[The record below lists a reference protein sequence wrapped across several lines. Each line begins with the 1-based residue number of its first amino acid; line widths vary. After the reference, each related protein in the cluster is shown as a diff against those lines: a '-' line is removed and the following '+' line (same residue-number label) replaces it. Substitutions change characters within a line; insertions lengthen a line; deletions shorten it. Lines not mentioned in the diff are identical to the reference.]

1 MHIIPYSYHQ
11 KDWLSVQ
18 VLNIFSH
25 CTVLISSERLAVR
38 LSSEQHASY
47 TVFISSKRLTVPLLG
62 AACKLCRNYVIIK
75 TVCPFKIGAA
85 RKLYR
90 LHLIRKSD
98 CPFKLRAARK
108 LYCFDFT
115 RKSDGPFKLRAARKS
130 YHTQLT
136 RKSDYPSIPLCSVVK
151 NDCLFTAQ
159 LYSTIF
165 LLDFTVSKFEPRE
178 YCGVS
183 CRGFKPK
190 VSEF

>member
-1 MHIIPYSYHQ
+1 MKFKNNYPMLEAANPDPSTPKVARKLYRIRKSNCPFKLGTACILYP
-11 KDWLSVQ
+11 L
-18 VLNIFSH
+18 
-25 CTVLISSERLAVR
+25 LISPERLDVR
-38 LSSEQHASY
+38 LSSEKHGRY

-108 LYCFDFT
+108 
-115 RKSDGPFKLRAARKS
+115 S

-165 LLDFTVSKFEPRE
+165 
-178 YCGVS
+178 
-183 CRGFKPK
+183 
-190 VSEF
+190 